1 MELMNDVVNTF
12 WRVIV
17 QIEKSGFLVQPRELT
32 TGTVLVIP
40 MRTGNIL
47 QVKMFER
54 EMVIQS
60 PMKGYFQKS

>member
-17 QIEKSGFLVQPRELT
+17 QIEKSGFLAQPRERT
-32 TGTVLVIP
+32 IGTVLIIP
-40 MRTGNIL
+40 MRIVNIL
-47 QVKMFER
+47 WVKMFKW

-60 PMKGYFQKS
+60 PTKGYF

>member
-17 QIEKSGFLVQPRELT
+17 QIEKSGFLAQPRELT
-32 TGTVLVIP
+32 MGTVLVIP
-40 MRTGNIL
+40 MRMGNIL
-47 QVKMFER
+47 WVKMFEW

-60 PMKGYFQKS
+60 PMKGYF

>member
-1 MELMNDVVNTF
+1 MELMNDGVNTF

-17 QIEKSGFLVQPRELT
+17 QIEKSGFLAQPREPT
-32 TGTVLVIP
+32 TGTVLIIP

-47 QVKMFER
+47 WVKMFEW

-60 PMKGYFQKS
+60 PMKGYFRKS

>member
-17 QIEKSGFLVQPRELT
+17 QIEKSGFLAQPRELT
-32 TGTVLVIP
+32 TGMVLVIP
-40 MRTGNIL
+40 VRTGNI
-47 QVKMFER
+47 QWVKIFEW

-60 PMKGYFQKS
+60 PMKGYFRKS